1 MGESPRPWKDVRPG
15 DPAELRAA
23 ELVELAAKVPPRQVD
38 VGTGWDAII
47 DRAMRAPRGRPLPLA
62 AIAIAALL
70 LVGGAQLIVRQGVVG
85 NFAPRVVASQG
96 AQWHREGDGALILT
110 MGRIE
115 ISRPKGQVVLHS
127 PHVTVIAVNA
137 RFLADTTAAATRIEV
152 YEGEVIVR
160 HDDSGVVVRPGD
172 ARIWPDA
179 PDLPKSL
186 VPPATPPERCAD
198 ELGNQ
203 RRACLWQQIE
213 MPGLV
218 AQAALFE
225 LGVFE
230 LREGNTGMAEV
241 AWKKS
246 LERFPEG
253 VLAPEVRLSLL
264 GELHRQ
270 KRFGE
275 AAALAREF
283 EKASPEDPRT
293 PELAKF
299 RAQLEGFAALET
311 APTAH

>member
-1 MGESPRPWKDVRPG
+1 MGETRPWKDARPD
-15 DPAELRAA
+15 DPAEQRAA

-47 DRAMRAPRGRPLPLA
+47 DRAMRTPRGRPLPLSA
-62 AIAIAALL
+62 FAIAALL
-70 LVGGAQLIVRQGVVG
+70 VVGGLQFVVRQGTVG

-110 MGRIE
+110 LGRLE
-115 ISRPKGQVVLHS
+115 ISRPKGQVILHS

-137 RFLADTTAAATRIEV
+137 RFLADTTSAATRIEV

-160 HDDSGVVVRPGD
+160 HEDSGVVVQPGD
-172 ARIWPDA
+172 SRIWPDA
-179 PDLPKSL
+179 PAMPQAL
-186 VPPATPPERCAD
+186 VPPSMPPERCAD
-198 ELGNQ
+198 ELGIQ

-230 LREGNTGMAEV
+230 LKEGNDKMAEV

-264 GELHRQ
+264 GELHKQ
-270 KRFGE
+270 KRFTE
-275 AAALAREF
+275 AAEMAREF

-299 RAQLEGFAALET
+299 RAQLEGFAALEQGPS
-311 APTAH
+311 AK